1 MAEATKLKIDCSN
14 IYNNYNIIYKN
25 LLRPNSTKKNDGTQF
40 KYTFSLGNMN
50 NNSNFKRKNKMLKN
64 ESLLPSINNVSRSVS
79 VARQNDSK
87 ESTKKK
93 NTTFELE
100 KLYEQNIGH
109 KSTIKKLQ
117 TEIDVLKTDL
127 NKKQTLL
134 NTLNGR
140 IDQMINEK
148 EKENEINIDNSES
161 NQVQGK
167 YIMIKKMK
175 NKIAEAEQ
183 YLTKKIYQNKMIKKN
198 IRYTKSIEFEME
210 KDIVAEQM
218 RKIIKLIET
227 SKDLRK
233 KQEEI
238 ILDNKIYNSRIKT
251 QTKLINTFEQKLK
264 ELKEEELYLQNEIIK
279 LESKL
284 NENNNNVS
292 VIKLKHITLKQQ
304 NIKLSQEKN
313 DFDNKNKDCTL
324 EQLQKQLS
332 RAKNDFNFYQSK
344 YDSTEKRLNNIK
356 ISIEQSKQAEI
367 QSSINNRNS
376 KIEDKLRNIYNDNK
390 DKENELEKHLFLYQE
405 AIEKMNKGEN
415 VDINAIKNKIYEII
429 NRKVEDF
436 DIEDLKKGKKK
447 EKGSKNNRFD
457 DLSLSDNNPYYIN
470 VKENDSTKTN
480 KFTNDQ
486 YSQFFY
492 ALFKNLEAKKINK
505 EKAKNTIITPL
516 INYYKEIDN
525 NKDNS
530 VSKGAILQA
539 KLCEKFSEIIKNV
552 LSCNNVND
560 LKNLKI
566 YFNAVYFERT
576 NNTKNKD
583 NNSNNMDLFGDYFLS
598 FFTSIRDYTQKD
610 ENKFKRKLKTKY
622 KEYLVKL
629 NELVKNNS
637 TSTKDKENQKQKEK
651 ENKKN
656 YITIQEMKRI
666 LDNNKDIKL
675 KERYIEYIIYSM
687 KQFDDDKSSL
697 FDLQIEKIEDILN
710 AEIITKTDSQNINN
724 NENNINDTNKDL
736 INDILNMNSND
747 KEIRDTESNESTEEI
762 PQDIYNTSIDHVLK
776 IVKKLMDEEKK
787 DLRTLFADSIV
798 KIQSPE
804 ADIISIDSFRD
815 ELFKRNVNINSI
827 RLSCLKFKYCV
838 NEELHALDISK
849 IEEDINKLKENVVNN
864 YV

>member
-25 LLRPNSTKKNDGTQF
+25 LLRPNSTRKNDKTQF
-40 KYTFSLGNMN
+40 KYTFSLGNVN

-64 ESLLPSINNVSRSVS
+64 ESILPSINNVNRSVS

-87 ESTKKK
+87 EPAKKK

-183 YLTKKIYQNKMIKKN
+183 YLTKKMYQNKMIKKN
-198 IRYTKSIEFEME
+198 IRYTKSMEFEME
-210 KDIVAEQM
+210 KDIVTEQM
-218 RKIIKLIET
+218 KKIIKLIET

-264 ELKEEELYLQNEIIK
+264 ELKEEEVYLQNEIIK

-367 QSSINNRNS
+367 QSSINNRNG
-376 KIEDKLRNIYNDNK
+376 KIEDKLKNIYNQHK
-390 DKENELEKHLFLYQE
+390 DKENDLEKHLFLYQE

-415 VDINAIKNKIYEII
+415 VDINEIKNKIYEII
-429 NRKVEDF
+429 NRK
-436 DIEDLKKGKKK
+436 IEDYDIDELRKGKKK
-447 EKGSKNNRFD
+447 EKGKKNRFD

-470 VKENDSTKTN
+470 VKENDSTRTN

-486 YSQFFY
+486 YCQFFY
-492 ALFKNLEAKKINK
+492 TLFKNLEAKKINK

-530 VSKGAILQA
+530 FNKGAILQA
-539 KLCEKFSEIIKNV
+539 KLCEKFSEIIKDILN
-552 LSCNNVND
+552 CNNEND
-560 LKNLKI
+560 LKNLKV

-576 NNTKNKD
+576 NNIKNKD

-598 FFTSIRDYTQKD
+598 FFTAIRDYTQKD
-610 ENKFKRKLKTKY
+610 ENKYKRKLKTKY

-629 NELVKNNS
+629 NEVVKNNS
-637 TSTKDKENQKQKEK
+637 ASTKEKEKDKEK
-651 ENKKN
+651 ENNKN
-656 YITIQEMKRI
+656 YITIQEMKVI

-675 KERYIEYIIYSM
+675 KERYIEYIIYFM
-687 KQFDDDKSSL
+687 KQFEDDNSSL
-697 FDLQIEKIEDILN
+697 FDLKIGKIEDILN
-710 AEIITKTDSQNINN
+710 AEIISNTDTQNINN
-724 NENNINDTNKDL
+724 NENNINDSNI
-736 INDILNMNSND
+736 INDSLNMNSND
-747 KEIRDTESNESTEEI
+747 KDIHDTESNASTEIVAQEE
-762 PQDIYNTSIDHVLK
+762 YNTSIDHVLK
-776 IVKKLMDEEKK
+776 IIKKLMDEEKK

-798 KIQSPE
+798 KMQNPE
-804 ADIISIDSFRD
+804 TDIISIDSFRD
-815 ELFKRNVNINSI
+815 ELFKRNVNINSK
-827 RLSCLKFKYCV
+827 RLSCLNKKYCI
-838 NEELHALDISK
+838 NAELHALDISK
-849 IEEDINKLKENVVNN
+849 IEEDINKLKENIVND